1 MAQPPPDQDIGAVR
15 AALDLLAAPSRGRRF
30 QSAALP
36 EGMTLLLRIVADDQ
50 GDIEATAQRTQNSPR
65 KLQEAA
71 AFYVEQILLAANSDS
86 YRVLGGRRNAT
97 PGELRRHLALLCKWL
112 QSERCP
118 ELARSMFFLRI
129 THAWNN
135 LKTPARRA
143 DYDATL
149 DARMA
154 ALATRKARVDD
165 FANTHG
171 GNGKARPPR
180 GEALAASQG
189 QARIGGARKRKPHSL
204 WRRLIAFAFGAWAR

>member
-1 MAQPPPDQDIGAVR
+1 MAQPLPDQEIGAVR
-15 AALDLLAAPSRGRRF
+15 AALDLLVAPSRGRRF

-36 EGMTLLLRIVADDQ
+36 EGMTLLLRVVADDQ
-50 GDIEATAQRTQNSPR
+50 GAIEASAQRTRNSPQ

-71 AFYVEQILLAANSDS
+71 AFYVEQILLATNSDS
-86 YRVLGGRRNAT
+86 YRVLGARRNAT

-112 QSERCP
+112 HSERCP

-135 LKTPARRA
+135 LKTPERRA

-154 ALATRKARVDD
+154 ALAARKARVDD

-171 GNGKARPPR
+171 GNGKARPPC

-189 QARIGGARKRKPHSL
+189 QARIGAARKRKAHSL
-204 WRRLIAFAFGAWAR
+204 WRRLIAFAFGAQAR

>member
-15 AALDLLAAPSRGRRF
+15 AALDLFAAPSRGRRF

-50 GDIEATAQRTQNSPR
+50 DAIEASAQRTRNSPR
-65 KLQEAA
+65 KLREAA

-86 YRVLGGRRNAT
+86 YRVLGARRNAT

-112 QSERCP
+112 HSERCP

-135 LKTPARRA
+135 LKTPERRA

-149 DARMA
+149 DARLA
-154 ALATRKARVDD
+154 APATGEARVDD

-189 QARIGGARKRKPHSL
+189 QARIGGARKRKPRSL
-204 WRRLIAFAFGAWAR
+204 WRRLIVFAFGARAR

>member
-1 MAQPPPDQDIGAVR
+1 MAQPPPDLDIGAVR
-15 AALDLLAAPSRGRRF
+15 AALDLFVAPSRGRRF

-50 GDIEATAQRTQNSPR
+50 GAIEASAQRTRNSPR
-65 KLQEAA
+65 KLREAA

-86 YRVLGGRRNAT
+86 YRVLGARRNAT
-97 PGELRRHLALLCKWL
+97 AGELRRHLALLCKWL
-112 QSERCP
+112 HSERCP

-135 LKTPARRA
+135 LKTPERRA

-149 DARMA
+149 DARLA
-154 ALATRKARVDD
+154 APATGKARVDD

-171 GNGKARPPR
+171 GNGKAQPPR
-180 GEALAASQG
+180 GEALAARQG
-189 QARIGGARKRKPHSL
+189 QARIDGARKRKPHSL
-204 WRRLIAFAFGAWAR
+204 WRRLIVFAFGARAR